1 MKYNI
6 LELKNIQKEKNTV
19 KSFKVSYKRFE
30 IQILD
35 FDIHIFYWNKNHV
48 IGRF

>member
-1 MKYNI
+1 MTTKCLDCINKKYKKKQLDMKYNI

-30 IQILD
+30 I
-35 FDIHIFYWNKNHV
+35 
-48 IGRF
+48 